1 MFKKIKK
8 YRVSLFLLA
17 LVAMLS
23 VYYVMIPADSSP
35 SAPVDNI
42 VGDERYDEF
51 AEMRLR
57 ILDDRNV
64 AVATY
69 EAKIIEASSQDV
81 IEQYMLEIDAITELT
96 EKEVL
101 VEETIMHAGYEDVLV
116 FYEDGMV
123 YVSILIEEW
132 DTSVFYDVKLAT
144 NEVFEDA
151 KLKITTYN
159 L

>member
-23 VYYVMIPADSSP
+23 VYYVMIPSDSSP

-42 VGDERYDEF
+42 VGDERYEEF

-64 AVATY
+64 EVATY
-69 EAKIIEASSQDV
+69 EVKIIEASSQDV
-81 IEQYMLEIDAITELT
+81 VEQYMLEIDAITELT
-96 EKEVL
+96 EKEVM
-101 VEETIMHAGYEDVLV
+101 VEEIIIHAGYEDALV

-132 DTSVFYDVKLAT
+132 NTSVFTDVKLAT
-144 NEVFEDA
+144 SEVFDGA
-151 KLKITTYN
+151 KLKLTTYN